1 MPLPPLGSTL
11 KTGLAKAHRQYWKI
25 LKIVLPVF
33 IVMTVLRIVPIG
45 GMPLIPRL
53 AEWLRP
59 FMGLI
64 GLPGEAAL
72 AILLGWSLNIYA
84 CVSAMAAGGFT
95 AAQATAMGLIV
106 GIAHNFFVETAILYK
121 LKADGLKLTAF
132 RIVAGLFAGW
142 IYLKFAGT
150 GAGEAIGAAAL
161 PPPGFI
167 DRLGAPLWN
176 AIGHQLLPLP
186 AALLGGGLKLL
197 VNIWWIIVLV
207 FIAVEFLRASGGLEK
222 LLRLSRPLLKL
233 LGLKDEAAMP
243 WLAAFLFGIVYG
255 AGLMLQAAE
264 EKPLARDQIL
274 KVAVFAVLCHAIVED
289 TWLFQPVG
297 GRLLWII
304 VIRLAIAFGVGAL
317 LARVVKSDD

>member
-1 MPLPPLGSTL
+1 MRLPPVGSTL
-11 KTGLAKAHRQYWKI
+11 RSGFSKAHRQYWRI
-25 LKIVLPVF
+25 LKIILPVF
-33 IVMTVLRIVPIG
+33 AVMTILRLVPIG

-53 AEWLRP
+53 AGWLKP

-72 AILLGWSLNIYA
+72 AILLGWALNIYA
-84 CVSAMAAGGFT
+84 CVSAMAAGGYT

-121 LKADGLKLTAF
+121 LKADGLKITLF
-132 RIVAGLFAGW
+132 RVVAGLFAGW
-142 IYLKFAGT
+142 AYLRVAGGGP
-150 GAGEAIGAAAL
+150 GAAGAAAL
-161 PPPGFI
+161 PPPGLVE
-167 DRLGAPLWN
+167 RLGAPLWG
-176 AIGHQLLPLP
+176 AIGRDLLPLP
-186 AALLGGGLKLL
+186 AALLGGALKLC

-207 FIAVEFLRASGGLEK
+207 FLAVEFLRASGGLDK
-222 LLRLSRPLLKL
+222 LLRAARPALRL
-233 LGLKDEAAMP
+233 LGLRDEAAMP

-264 EKPLARDQIL
+264 EKPLGRDQVL
-274 KVAVFAVLCHAIVED
+274 KVAIFAVLCHAIVED

-304 VIRLAIAFGVGAL
+304 VIRLALAFGVGAA
-317 LARVVKSDD
+317 LARVVKER